1 MKEKQKDLSIDKKHE
16 TYTMEQLRTMSVKQL
31 LSLNGLGTL
40 KKNPPK
46 AIQITGQGLTK
57 TPTKGNK

>member
-1 MKEKQKDLSIDKKHE
+1 MKENHKVPITTKKHR

-46 AIQITGQGLTK
+46 AIQIVGYIK
-57 TPTKGNK
+57 PKVIHEK